1 MGLPFCGKTTI
12 FNALTQTQAK
22 TGDFSAGEK
31 EPNRAIVKI
40 PDDRVYRLAEL
51 YNPKKVSP
59 AEVEWVDVGGLTQ
72 KIKEKSSEAEF
83 LTHLRDA
90 DTLALVIRVFKDE
103 NIAHPKGTID
113 PKRDI
118 QSFEL
123 DMIVIDL
130 DIIEKRVK
138 KIEKALKT
146 AKSDADKKELELL
159 TRCKEALDKELPLR
173 DLEFTSEEEKCL
185 RGFAFLSLK
194 PLCVILNIGEAD
206 IENKEILEKEH
217 SEILKDKKTGI
228 TSVCGKL
235 EAELSQLE
243 EKDRLVF
250 MQEMGIKESALDK
263 ILDLSYKLLGLVSF
277 FTANENEVKA
287 WLIPSGTTALKAA
300 GTVHSDME
308 KGFIKAEVMNFEKLM
323 QVGSLAQAREKGE
336 LRLEGKDYPVQDGDV
351 IFFRFNV

>member
-1 MGLPFCGKTTI
+1 MRIGIVGLPFCGKTTI

-173 DLEFTSEEEKCL
+173 DLEFTSEEEKC
-185 RGFAFLSLK
+185 RYRK
-194 PLCVILNIGEAD
+194 
-206 IENKEILEKEH
+206 
-217 SEILKDKKTGI
+217 
-228 TSVCGKL
+228 
-235 EAELSQLE
+235 
-243 EKDRLVF
+243 
-250 MQEMGIKESALDK
+250 
-263 ILDLSYKLLGLVSF
+263 
-277 FTANENEVKA
+277 
-287 WLIPSGTTALKAA
+287 
-300 GTVHSDME
+300 
-308 KGFIKAEVMNFEKLM
+308 
-323 QVGSLAQAREKGE
+323 
-336 LRLEGKDYPVQDGDV
+336 
-351 IFFRFNV
+351 